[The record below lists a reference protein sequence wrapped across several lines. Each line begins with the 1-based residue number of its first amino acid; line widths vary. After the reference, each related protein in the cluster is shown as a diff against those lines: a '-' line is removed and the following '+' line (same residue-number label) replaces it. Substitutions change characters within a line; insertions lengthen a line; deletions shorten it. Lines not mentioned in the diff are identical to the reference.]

1 MVWNIAGIVLNIIS
15 IVASIFCWRF
25 AYSSVNKYNRYVDLL
40 YKIDFSKEGAFQKFR
55 EIMGKIHNLEKK
67 NQKRKV
73 EFSNQ
78 KCEDDKIAK
87 EDLIAALFNAY
98 NNVFKEYDKI
108 QK

>member
-1 MVWNIAGIVLNIIS
+1 MVWNIVSVILSIIS
-15 IVASIFCWRF
+15 IGVSIFCWRF
-25 AYSSVNKYNRYVDLL
+25 AYSSVNKYNKYIDRL
-40 YKIDFSKEGAFQKFR
+40 YKTDFSKEGAFQKFR

-67 NQKRKV
+67 NQKKQV

-78 KCEDDKIAK
+78 KCEDDKITK
-87 EDLIAALFNAY
+87 EDLVAALFNAY

>member
-1 MVWNIAGIVLNIIS
+1 MIWNMVSIALSIIS
-15 IVASIFCWRF
+15 IVVSIFCWRF

-67 NQKRKV
+67 NQKRQV

-78 KCEDDKIAK
+78 KREDDKIVK
-87 EDLIAALFNAY
+87 EDLIAALFNTY

>member
-1 MVWNIAGIVLNIIS
+1 MIWNMVSIALSIIS
-15 IVASIFCWRF
+15 IVVSIFCWRF
-25 AYSSVNKYNRYVDLL
+25 AYSSLNKYNRYVDLL

-67 NQKRKV
+67 NQKRQV
-73 EFSNQ
+73 EFSKQ
-78 KCEDDKIAK
+78 KREDDKIVK
-87 EDLIAALFNAY
+87 EDLIAALFNTY

>member
-1 MVWNIAGIVLNIIS
+1 MIWNMVGIALSIIS
-15 IVASIFCWRF
+15 IVVSIFCWRF

-55 EIMGKIHNLEKK
+55 EIMWKNQKLEKK
-67 NQKRKV
+67 NQKRQV

-87 EDLIAALFNAY
+87 EDIIAALFNAY

>member
-1 MVWNIAGIVLNIIS
+1 MIWNMVSIALSIINIV
-15 IVASIFCWRF
+15 VSIFCWRF

-67 NQKRKV
+67 NQKRQV
-73 EFSNQ
+73 EFSKQ
-78 KCEDDKIAK
+78 KREDDKIVK
-87 EDLIAALFNAY
+87 EDLIAALFNTY

>member
-40 YKIDFSKEGAFQKFR
+40 YKIDFSKEGAFQKFG
-55 EIMGKIHNLEKK
+55 EIMEKIYNLEKK
-67 NQKRKV
+67 NQKKQV
-73 EFSNQ
+73 NFSNQ
-78 KCEDDKIAK
+78 KCDDGKLAN
-87 EDLIAALFNAY
+87 DDVVAALFNAY
-98 NNVFKEYDKI
+98 TNIFKEYDKI